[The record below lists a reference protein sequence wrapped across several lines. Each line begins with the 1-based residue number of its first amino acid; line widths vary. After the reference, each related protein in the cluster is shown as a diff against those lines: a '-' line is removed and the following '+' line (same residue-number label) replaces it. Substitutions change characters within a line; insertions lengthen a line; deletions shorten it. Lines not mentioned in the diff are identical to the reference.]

1 MLLSF
6 DIGIKNLAYCIL
18 KYNTEDNSD
27 ITIIK
32 WNIIPLLDKNEKCK
46 GFPLDELTKRMYEH
60 LNKEFYSYDIDI
72 VLLENQPVLKN
83 PVMKSVQMILFSY
96 FQYQKIMLNREIK
109 LIKFINAGNKLKVGR
124 NFNEINYNTEINA
137 IKSKYTR
144 NKKFAILYTDKILI
158 DRLKDSK
165 NNEYFNNHKKKDDLA
180 DAFLQAIYYIDFN
193 KL

>member
-27 ITIIK
+27 IRIIK

-46 GFPLDELTKRMYEH
+46 GFPLDELTKRMYEQ

-124 NFNEINYNTEINA
+124 NFNEINYNAEINA

-165 NNEYFNNHKKKDDLA
+165 NNEYFNKHKKKDDLA

>member
-18 KYNTEDNSD
+18 KYNAEDNSD

-46 GFPLDELTKRMYEH
+46 GFPLDELTKRMYEQ

-124 NFNEINYNTEINA
+124 NFNEINYNVEINA

-165 NNEYFNNHKKKDDLA
+165 NNEYFNKHKKKDDLA

>member
-18 KYNTEDNSD
+18 RYNTEDNSD

-46 GFPLDELTKRMYEH
+46 GFPLDELTKRMYEQ

-124 NFNEINYNTEINA
+124 NFNEINYNAEINA

-165 NNEYFNNHKKKDDLA
+165 NNEYFNKHKKKDDLA

>member
-27 ITIIK
+27 IRIIK

-46 GFPLDELTKRMYEH
+46 GFPLDELTKRMYEQ

-124 NFNEINYNTEINA
+124 NFNEINYNAEINA

-144 NKKFAILYTDKILI
+144 NKKFAILYTNKILI

-165 NNEYFNNHKKKDDLA
+165 NNEYFNKHKKKDDLA

>member
-18 KYNTEDNSD
+18 KYNAEDNSD

-46 GFPLDELTKRMYEH
+46 GFPLDELTKRMYEQ

-124 NFNEINYNTEINA
+124 NFNEINYNAEINA

-165 NNEYFNNHKKKDDLA
+165 NNEYFNKHKKKDDLA

-193 KL
+193 KF

>member
-46 GFPLDELTKRMYEH
+46 GFPLDELTKRMYEQ

-124 NFNEINYNTEINA
+124 NFNEINYNAEINA

-144 NKKFAILYTDKILI
+144 NKKFAILYTNKILI

-165 NNEYFNNHKKKDDLA
+165 NNEYFNKHKKKDDLA

-193 KL
+193 KF

>member
-46 GFPLDELTKRMYEH
+46 GFPLDELTKRMYEQ

-124 NFNEINYNTEINA
+124 NFNEINYNAEINA

-165 NNEYFNNHKKKDDLA
+165 NNEYFNKHKKKDDLA

>member
-18 KYNTEDNSD
+18 NYNTEDNSD

-96 FQYQKIMLNREIK
+96 FQYQKIMLNRKIK

-124 NFNEINYNTEINA
+124 NFNEINYNAEINA

-165 NNEYFNNHKKKDDLA
+165 NNEYFNKHKKKDDLA

>member
-18 KYNTEDNSD
+18 NYNTEDNSD

-60 LNKEFYSYDIDI
+60 LNKEFYSYDIDN

-96 FQYQKIMLNREIK
+96 FQYQKIMLNRKIK

-124 NFNEINYNTEINA
+124 NFNEINYNAEINA

-165 NNEYFNNHKKKDDLA
+165 NNEYFNKHKKKDDLA

>member
-46 GFPLDELTKRMYEH
+46 GFPLDELTKRMYEQ

-124 NFNEINYNTEINA
+124 NFNEINYNAEINA

-144 NKKFAILYTDKILI
+144 NKKFAILYSNKILI

-165 NNEYFNNHKKKDDLA
+165 NNEYFNKHKKKDDLA

-193 KL
+193 KF

>member
-18 KYNTEDNSD
+18 KYNAEDNSD

-46 GFPLDELTKRMYEH
+46 GFPLDELTKRMYEQ

-124 NFNEINYNTEINA
+124 NFNEINYNAEINA

-165 NNEYFNNHKKKDDLA
+165 NNEYFNKHKKKDDLA

>member
-18 KYNTEDNSD
+18 NYNTEDNSD

-124 NFNEINYNTEINA
+124 NFNEINYNAEINA

-158 DRLKDSK
+158 DRLKDNK
-165 NNEYFNNHKKKDDLA
+165 NNEYFNKHKKKDDLA

>member
-18 KYNTEDNSD
+18 NYNAEDNSD

-46 GFPLDELTKRMYEH
+46 GFPLDEITKRMYEQ

-83 PVMKSVQMILFSY
+83 PIMKSVQMILFSY

-124 NFNEINYNTEINA
+124 NFNEINYNAEINA

-144 NKKFAILYTDKILI
+144 NKKFAILYTNKILI

-165 NNEYFNNHKKKDDLA
+165 NNEYFNKHKKKDDLA

>member
-46 GFPLDELTKRMYEH
+46 GFPLDELTKRMYEQ

-124 NFNEINYNTEINA
+124 NFNEINYNAEINA

-165 NNEYFNNHKKKDDLA
+165 NNEYFNKHKKKDDLA

-193 KL
+193 KF

>member
-18 KYNTEDNSD
+18 KYNAEDNSD

-46 GFPLDELTKRMYEH
+46 GFPLDELTKRMYEQ

-124 NFNEINYNTEINA
+124 NFNEINYNVEINA

-144 NKKFAILYTDKILI
+144 NKKFAILYTNKILI

-165 NNEYFNNHKKKDDLA
+165 NNEYFNKHKKKDDLA

>member
-18 KYNTEDNSD
+18 NYNTEDNSD

-96 FQYQKIMLNREIK
+96 FQYQKIMLNRKIK

-124 NFNEINYNTEINA
+124 NFNEINYNAEINA

-158 DRLKDSK
+158 DRLKDNK
-165 NNEYFNNHKKKDDLA
+165 NNEYFNKHKKKDDLA

>member
-18 KYNTEDNSD
+18 NYNAEDNSD

-46 GFPLDELTKRMYEH
+46 GFSLDELTKRMYEQ

-124 NFNEINYNTEINA
+124 NFNEINYNAEINA

-144 NKKFAILYTDKILI
+144 NKKFAILYTNKILI

-165 NNEYFNNHKKKDDLA
+165 NNEYFNKHKKKDDLA

>member
-1 MLLSF
+1 M
-6 DIGIKNLAYCIL
+6 YP
-18 KYNTEDNSD
+18 
-27 ITIIK
+27 IIK

-46 GFPLDELTKRMYEH
+46 GFPLDELTKRMYEQ

-124 NFNEINYNTEINA
+124 NFNEINYNAEINA

-165 NNEYFNNHKKKDDLA
+165 NNEYFNKHKKKDDLA

>member
-46 GFPLDELTKRMYEH
+46 GFPLDELTKRMYEQ

-124 NFNEINYNTEINA
+124 NFNEINYNAEINA

-144 NKKFAILYTDKILI
+144 NKKFAILYTNKILI

-165 NNEYFNNHKKKDDLA
+165 NNEYFNKHKKKDDLA